1 MSADILQFLKNKFM
15 DELEEAEEEHPPPH
29 DIPHH
34 SYFLEIRKLLE
45 TKSITPSTGMKDC
58 LYDLSIALTD
68 CVLFLEKRKM
78 KINKDSSQGQGKEQG
93 QGQRQRQDHYS
104 LPELWFLCK
113 TKRKLI
119 HIKKELRVA
128 THHPVVL
135 EQTSLSAVTD
145 VATTSSSSGSL
156 SSSYSSYYFRDQ
168 VENIANLV
176 LGRRELDE
184 EGFSKEIGIVGIG
197 GCGKTLVARM
207 VFDQSRMARR
217 IWINLPAIQNGEI
230 DFKKI
235 LKAMLKQC
243 DGGQRDFG
251 DGSVEVE
258 KLLDALCKALGSK
271 SYLLVFDGIWDVNL
285 DWYFRL
291 KERLEWRNKSNQ
303 SRIIMITTRLDGV
316 AKRMVGPN
324 NLYRMQPI
332 SNEVIWDLMT
342 MLLPREH
349 PTVVKMK
356 DEMIYHSHGLPLA
369 ARTFHTIMQN
379 QTYGGDFKQMEK
391 LLRERKLVYYVMINP
406 KDDANQGN
414 DLLRSIC
421 SMLGTE
427 WVCDIS
433 EVVQLPLH
441 DVHEAFQLVTEI
453 SYSDLL
459 DKLRIVVFG
468 GDATTNRVLQAL
480 CDMELHPTP
489 SIGVMPLGTQVNISI
504 SLGWGNQISDT
515 DSKPIFYLT
524 KLRDAEEILID
535 SWNFVMRTSIPDC
548 LEIPKTLR
556 VQHVSEDDL
565 LLMEGDKELC
575 GRFWNYL
582 IIGLDAQECFGDSHF
597 KSWPRNITLPIIV
610 KIKDQQHQWKKLK
623 LPRSIRSIVCLNMP
637 SFLGGLDPWGKANFR
652 RKKERNFTSSFVD
665 DGLLEIIGF
674 RDSWHAEKFLPL
686 NCHGTCLTVHQIRF
700 ELYKGIAEHIYMS
713 FDGTKWKQHTPIDDD
728 NYMIEIS
735 YSSKTRMLA
744 TSTSKCKHKARSPTS
759 IEYSQ

>member
-78 KINKDSSQGQGKEQG
+78 KINKDSSQGQGKEQ
-93 QGQRQRQDHYS
+93 
-104 LPELWFLCK
+104 ELWFLCK

-349 PTVVKMK
+349 PTVVKLK

-379 QTYGGDFKQMEK
+379 QTYGGDFKHMEK

-414 DLLRSIC
+414 HLLRSIC

-427 WVCDIS
+427 WVSDIS
-433 EVVQLPLH
+433 EVVQLPLR

-597 KSWPRNITLPIIV
+597 KAWPRNITLPIIV

-652 RKKERNFTSSFVD
+652 RKKKRNFTSSFVD

-686 NCHGTCLTVHQIRF
+686 NCHGTRLAQVHQIRF
-700 ELYKGIAEHIYMS
+700 ELCKGIAEHIYMS

>member
-34 SYFLEIRKLLE
+34 SYFLQIRKLLE

-78 KINKDSSQGQGKEQG
+78 KINKDSSQGQGKEQ
-93 QGQRQRQDHYS
+93 
-104 LPELWFLCK
+104 ELWFLCK

-119 HIKKELRVA
+119 HIKKK
-128 THHPVVL
+128 L

-156 SSSYSSYYFRDQ
+156 SFDGPTIDRYSSYYFRDQ
-168 VENIANLV
+168 VKNIEKLV
-176 LGRRELDE
+176 LGTSGLDE
-184 EGFSKEIGIVGIG
+184 EGFSKETGIVGIG
-197 GCGKTLVARM
+197 GCGKTLVVRM
-207 VFDQSRMARR
+207 VFDRSRMARR
-217 IWINLPAIQNGEI
+217 IWINLQAIQKGEI

-235 LKAMLKQC
+235 HKAMLKQC
-243 DGGQRDFG
+243 DGGQRD
-251 DGSVEVE
+251 SVEVE
-258 KLLDALCKALGSK
+258 ELLDALCKALGSQ
-271 SYLLVFDGIWDVNL
+271 SYILVFDGIWDINL

-291 KERLEWRNKSNQ
+291 KERLEWCNKSIQ
-303 SRIIMITTRLDGV
+303 SRRRRPRIIIITTRLHGV

-324 NLYRMQPI
+324 NLYRMQPF
-332 SNEVIWDLMT
+332 SNEIIWGHITDR
-342 MLLPREH
+342 LPEKH
-349 PTVVKMK
+349 PIVVKMK
-356 DEMIYHSHGLPLA
+356 DEMTYHSHGLPSA
-369 ARTFHTIMQN
+369 ATTFSTIMQN
-379 QTYGGDFKQMEK
+379 QTYGGDWDHIHE
-391 LLRERKLVYYVMINP
+391 LLGERKLLFYVMINP

-414 DLLRSIC
+414 DLLLSLRSNWA
-421 SMLGTE
+421 TKR
-427 WVCDIS
+427 VCDIS
-433 EVVQLPLH
+433 EVVPQLPSH
-441 DVHEAFQLVTEI
+441 HIQEFFKEIWEI
-453 SYSDLL
+453 SDF
-459 DKLRIVVFG
+459 DVPDRLRMVVFG
-468 GDATTNRVLQAL
+468 GDATTNRVLQAVY
-480 CDMELHPTP
+480 DMELHSTP
-489 SIGVMPLGTQVNISI
+489 PIGVMPLGTQVNISI
-504 SLGWGNQISDT
+504 SLGWGNQLSDT
-515 DSKPIFYLT
+515 DARPAFYLT
-524 KLRDAEEILID
+524 KLYDAEEILID
-535 SWNFVMRTSIPDC
+535 SWIFLMRTSIPDC

-565 LLMEGDKELC
+565 LLMEGDKDLC

-637 SFLGGLDPWGKANFR
+637 SFPGGLDPWGKPNFR

-686 NCHGTCLTVHQIRF
+686 NCHGTRLAQVHQIRF
-700 ELYKGIAEHIYMS
+700 ELCKGIAKHIYMS
-713 FDGTKWKQHTPIDDD
+713 FDGMKWKQHTPIDDD

-744 TSTSKCKHKARSPTS
+744 TSTSKCKRKARSPTS